1 MQATSLVGVKSIMSL
16 HREKNATPLPTVV
29 YLDSA
34 HEEDET
40 LTEITHVM
48 RSLTPGGFLFGDDW
62 SAAR

>member
-1 MQATSLVGVKSIMSL
+1 MSL